1 MQVNSSLII
10 KTSGLTSQVHIATQ
24 NDSLTLIGLL
34 TESPVELHHDSLPLR
49 GFYPFL
55 HTRQS
60 NVILSTHIF
69 VTSPLPF
76 ISSPNLLAVFARF
89 PVAMLCITS
98 VSSA

>member
-10 KTSGLTSQVHIATQ
+10 KMSGLTSQGHIATQ

-34 TESPVELHHDSLPLR
+34 TESPLELHHDSLPLS

-69 VTSPLPF
+69 VTSPLPLV
-76 ISSPNLLAVFARF
+76 SSPNLRAVFARC
-89 PVAMLCITS
+89 PVSLVCITS
-98 VSSA
+98 V